1 MSLSLIKT
9 SLLGIQRV
17 LFLHEELMK
26 LPSFPRKALETNLTL
41 YSGPMGKEVL
51 GIDTLHKISWVRLVS
66 RMFEVT
72 SGFFAEAGDLHLFL
86 NVVNGALLLH
96 CEDASI
102 LRLCMSTYI
111 NAAHQFKNIFA
122 TNGYL
127 LIVQPMVQIYANH
140 QTNSLLCKTIEFVFK
155 QFYILHRKPFVLQ
168 MFGAV
173 APLLDTEASSNA
185 ALGATC
191 QIHPRAF
198 FQLLQS
204 LGQYTADPLDI
215 LELVEAEKP
224 LKALD
229 FCYQMDSEAMTILDA
244 ISLCV
249 TVISYAA
256 DSERGHQML
265 KVLDAI
271 LPYHLRH
278 QQVLTTKKETPGGP
292 RAELAMIHNISVCM
306 KTLIYNCEA
315 LSRNYTGPQK
325 PIQDVRDNSFRT
337 GAAISPNFIEI
348 DEDSHS
354 K

>member
-1 MSLSLIKT
+1 MIWRILFLDHSLITNFPLSFPQSLMTFSLIKT
-9 SLLGIQRV
+9 SHLGLQRV

-26 LPSFPRKALETNLTL
+26 LPSFPRKALDTNLTL

-51 GIDTLHKISWVRLVS
+51 GIDTLHKISWVKLVS
-66 RMFEVT
+66 KMFET
-72 SGFFAEAGDLHLFL
+72 TTGFFAESNDIHLFL

-96 CEDASI
+96 CEDASL

-140 QTNSLLCKTIEFVFK
+140 QTNALLCRTIEFVFK

-173 APLLDTEASSNA
+173 APLLDIDATQGSSTVST
-185 ALGATC
+185 AT

-215 LELVEAEKP
+215 LELVDAEKP
-224 LKALD
+224 LK
-229 FCYQMDSEAMTILDA
+229 
-244 ISLCV
+244 V
-249 TVISYAA
+249 
-256 DSERGHQML
+256 SER
-265 KVLDAI
+265 
-271 LPYHLRH
+271 
-278 QQVLTTKKETPGGP
+278 
-292 RAELAMIHNISVCM
+292 
-306 KTLIYNCEA
+306 TLFYIN
-315 LSRNYTGPQK
+315 
-325 PIQDVRDNSFRT
+325 
-337 GAAISPNFIEI
+337 
-348 DEDSHS
+348 
-354 K
+354 

>member
-1 MSLSLIKT
+1 MSLALIKT
-9 SLLGIQRV
+9 SFLGIQRV

-51 GIDTLHKISWVRLVS
+51 GIDTLHKISWVKLVS

-72 SGFFAEAGDLHLFL
+72 SGFFAESADIHLFL
-86 NVVNGALLLH
+86 NVVNGTLLLH

-102 LRLCMSTYI
+102 LRLCLATYI

-140 QTNSLLCKTIEFVFK
+140 QTNSLLCRTIEFVFK

-173 APLLDTEASSNA
+173 APLLDTDA
-185 ALGATC
+185 ANVTYGTAC

-224 LKALD
+224 LKVRMNESILFWFDYIFASHTGFGLLLSNGLGSVDHTGFD
-229 FCYQMDSEAMTILDA
+229 FTVCHRHL
-244 ISLCV
+244 LC
-249 TVISYAA
+249 
-256 DSERGHQML
+256 
-265 KVLDAI
+265 
-271 LPYHLRH
+271 LRF
-278 QQVLTTKKETPGGP
+278 G
-292 RAELAMIHNISVCM
+292 
-306 KTLIYNCEA
+306 
-315 LSRNYTGPQK
+315 
-325 PIQDVRDNSFRT
+325 
-337 GAAISPNFIEI
+337 
-348 DEDSHS
+348 
-354 K
+354 